1 MNTVELIEAM
11 NYPVEVPEATT
22 PEHQIAVEIITR
34 LQQLDEVAPGDEY
47 TQPAGLRLVNRLA
60 AVARKDRRA
69 YRLLL
74 DMIGDQRSFTD
85 SLDTLA
91 SRHQNSSGH
100 RTTRQAWL
108 QNAQADVETVKV
120 IWPQVGEVMGE
131 LLRRRLKE

>member
-11 NYPVEVPEATT
+11 DYPVEVPEPTT

-47 TQPAGLRLVNRLA
+47 TQPAGLRLVNRLS

-91 SRHQNSSGH
+91 SRHQNSSGD

-108 QNAQADVETVKV
+108 QNAQADVETVKM

-131 LLRRRLKE
+131 LLKRRVK